1 MEQRTR
7 KEHETYIN
15 RRVRILFLVSGPLL
29 AAAELDP
36 EL

>member
-7 KEHETYIN
+7 EHETYIN
-15 RRVRILFLVSGPLL
+15 RRVRILFLVAGLLL